1 MIGLAVELVCW
12 LVFPRAN
19 SLTFLLYGVATLA
32 LLYTF
37 RIIPTIRITR
47 RNHD

>member
-1 MIGLAVELVCW
+1 MLQIATELVCW
-12 LVFPRAN
+12 LVSPRTN

-37 RIIPTIRITR
+37 RIIPTIEIR
-47 RNHD
+47 RTYV

>member
-1 MIGLAVELVCW
+1 MIGLSIELALW
-12 LVFPRAN
+12 LTSPRAN

-37 RIIPTIRITR
+37 RIIPTIELRTE
-47 RNHD
+47 HV